1 MRRILKHAVVGLG
14 VSALTAVAVVG
25 NFGHSDAASGSTP
38 AIYVETSA
46 APSTAASAGPTS
58 NPAEDAVTAR
68 VNSSYG
74 VFRSDVS
81 RPVPSGGMNV
91 ARDARQLAL
100 ATQAQLVSTE
110 QLRILQE
117 RQLAA
122 AQKSV
127 ADEAARSAKQS
138 KLLAAQ
144 AAAQARQM
152 AAAEQQAQARQQQ
165 SADQAAAATQQPT
178 TTDNTQTYDSSDPHE
193 IARQM
198 MQQNYGWGSDQYSCL
213 NNIVEHE
220 SNWKVDATNP
230 NGGAYG
236 IPQSLPG
243 YKMASAGADWRTNPA
258 TQLKWMLGYVKSR
271 YGTPCGA
278 WGYWQAHRNY

>member
-1 MRRILKHAVVGLG
+1 MS

-25 NFGHSDAASGSTP
+25 NFGLTDAASGSTP
-38 AIYVETSA
+38 AIYVESSA
-46 APSTAASAGPTS
+46 APSTGPPTGPPTGPSAGPTPNS
-58 NPAEDAVTAR
+58 AADAMTAR
-68 VNSSYG
+68 VDSTYG
-74 VFRSDVS
+74 ALRSDAS

-100 ATQAQLVSTE
+100 ATQAQLVSAE

-122 AQKSV
+122 AKKSV
-127 ADEAARSAKQS
+127 ADEAARSARQS

-144 AAAQARQM
+144 AAAQA
-152 AAAEQQAQARQQQ
+152 AAQQRTAAQQQQ
-165 SADQAAAATQQPT
+165 STDQAAAATQQT
-178 TTDNTQTYDSSDPHE
+178 TTDDTQTYDSSDPHE

-220 SNWKVDATNP
+220 SNWKVNATNP